1 MMPLAVRDDDQ
12 LPDAESVDQDPP
24 IGRDPVRGGGA
35 EHGVPRMTSDC
46 SVILYGIKHAW
57 FL

>member
-1 MMPLAVRDDDQ
+1 MPPAVRDDDQ

-24 IGRDPVRGGGA
+24 IGRDPVRGA